1 MTAQR
6 NGQRSGHGEKLSRRR
21 EAAIAAL
28 LTANTVPEAAE
39 ACGVSETT
47 LFRWMQD
54 PVFAEQYAA
63 ARRAVLQSAVAD
75 LQIVAREAVGTLR
88 RLMGCGT
95 PSVECRAAV
104 AVLET
109 ALRVGE
115 LYDIDRRLDDIE
127 AALARTLPP
136 APQGAWR

>member
-1 MTAQR
+1 MTRKQE
-6 NGQRSGHGEKLSRRR
+6 S
-21 EAAIAAL
+21 AIVAL
-28 LTANTVPEAAE
+28 LTAGTVAEAAE

-47 LFRWMQD
+47 LGRWLQD
-54 PVFAEQYAA
+54 PAFSARYAD
-63 ARRAVLQSAVAD
+63 ARRAVLQSAVSD
-75 LQIVAREAVGTLR
+75 LQVAAREAVGTLR

-95 PSVECRAAV
+95 PAVECRAAV

-115 LYDIDRRLDDIE
+115 LYDIDRRLDALE

-136 APQGAWR
+136 APQGAWDED

>member
-6 NGQRSGHGEKLSRRR
+6 NGHGEKMTRRR

-28 LTANTVPEAAE
+28 LTAGTVPEAAE

-54 PVFAEQYAA
+54 AGFSEQYAA
-63 ARRAVLQSAVAD
+63 ARREVLQAAVGE

-109 ALRVGE
+109 ALRVGD
-115 LYDIDRRLDDIE
+115 LYDIDKRLDALE
-127 AALARTLPP
+127 AALSPALPP
-136 APQGAWR
+136 APRRAWNED